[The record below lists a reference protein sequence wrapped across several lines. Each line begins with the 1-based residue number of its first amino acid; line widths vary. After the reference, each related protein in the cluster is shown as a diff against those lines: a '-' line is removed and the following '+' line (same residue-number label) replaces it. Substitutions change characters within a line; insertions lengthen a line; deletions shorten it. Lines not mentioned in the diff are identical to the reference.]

1 MVKSD
6 LSGERKPYVKREV
19 VCYLCHKPGH
29 KRPECPLKKDTANE
43 FYQKKSLKR
52 VHVEAELVG
61 CTSRVPNVVYGTVN
75 EIPSILIVDSG
86 AEISVFNKSLVREDQ
101 FTGGTLETKAFDGA
115 LGCHP
120 IAEVPCTVGDL
131 SFCLQCVAIDMP
143 PEEGGLI
150 GFIDTDT
157 MHRLLDFAAV
167 TALRVET
174 QLKVGM
180 TRSAAKKASLE
191 EDRLATL
198 EQSECP
204 TPKHPDMY
212 CDDGPKC
219 VLAEEMSPV
228 IGGELCEVDDE
239 EAELE
244 DAGSMEESG
253 AGESEC
259 MEVVEVVKSG
269 AARADLVKEVQ
280 ADESLSKWKEYA
292 DKGEKGFFWDGGLLM
307 KSVEDDLGD
316 ARYLLV
322 LARSFRQR
330 VLEAAHDGMGH
341 QSIKKVLAM
350 LYRNFTW
357 PNVYADASAYIRQ
370 CVTCQLHR
378 KAKPTRAPMIP
389 MPVLSVP
396 FEVVAIDLVGPFP
409 RSRKGFKYLLT
420 AICLASRY
428 PEAELLRT
436 VEAAEVV
443 EKLVEILSRH
453 GWPRQ
458 ILSDQGSQFTGS
470 LMKGLCA
477 RTGIETVQTT
487 PFHPQTNGVVERF
500 HGTLV
505 PMLRKAVDKQLD

>member
-1 MVKSD
+1 
-6 LSGERKPYVKREV
+6 
-19 VCYLCHKPGH
+19 
-29 KRPECPLKKDTANE
+29 
-43 FYQKKSLKR
+43 
-52 VHVEAELVG
+52 
-61 CTSRVPNVVYGTVN
+61 
-75 EIPSILIVDSG
+75 
-86 AEISVFNKSLVREDQ
+86 
-101 FTGGTLETKAFDGA
+101 
-115 LGCHP
+115 
-120 IAEVPCTVGDL
+120 
-131 SFCLQCVAIDMP
+131 
-143 PEEGGLI
+143 
-150 GFIDTDT
+150 

-191 EDRLATL
+191 EDRLAAL

-204 TPKHPDMY
+204 MPKHPDMY
-212 CDDGPKC
+212 SDD
-219 VLAEEMSPV
+219 
-228 IGGELCEVDDE
+228 
-239 EAELE
+239 AELE

-253 AGESEC
+253 AKESEC

-378 KAKPTRAPMIP
+378 KAKPTRAPMVP

-428 PEAELLRT
+428 PEAELLST

-458 ILSDQGSQFTGS
+458 IFSDQGSQFTGS

-500 HGTLV
+500 HWTLV
-505 PMLRKAVDKQLD
+505 PMLRKAVDKQLDWPLHLPLCLFSIRSSPNRSTSLHLSCCWGGMLVRHWTSSVCSWTMRGRNQCVCRSGWPS